1 MGGMLQSKVLV
12 VDDDGESRD
21 LLREV
26 LEASGCAVCA
36 VGDGEAACKAL
47 AADGGFGI
55 VITDLRLPDQ
65 SGLELLEKLRLQ
77 NSATNMVLM
86 SSFISA
92 DERKVARRL
101 GVDAMLEK
109 PFRLSELLQVVA
121 ELTGKN
127 SIGITP

>member
-1 MGGMLQSKVLV
+1 MLQPKVLV

-26 LEASGCAVCA
+26 LEASGYAVSA

-47 AADGGFGI
+47 AGENGFCV

-65 SGLELLEKLRLQ
+65 SGLELLKKLRLK
-77 NSATNMVLM
+77 NSTTNMVLM
-86 SSFISA
+86 SSFISG
-92 DERKVARRL
+92 DERKFARQL

-121 ELTGKN
+121 ELAGKN